1 MTARER
7 QQLAYEIAFT
17 PFRLD
22 ELWRSW
28 KVNPSPVDS
37 DEMRALDEAAMLHLP
52 LPEGAGAL
60 SGAVY
65 RLALY
70 QAGAAPY
77 AMRRYI
83 SNVRRYFKR
92 PPIKET
98 EVPVQLIADVA
109 LPNYHMPW
117 VGEHYK

>member
-22 ELWRSW
+22 EKWRTW
-28 KVNPSPVDS
+28 RRDPSAIDP
-37 DEMRALDEAAMLHLP
+37 EELRALDEAAMLHLP
-52 LPEGAGAL
+52 LPQGGAAL
-60 SGAVY
+60 SGAIY

-83 SNVRRYFKR
+83 TNVRTILNRS
-92 PPIKET
+92 PITER
-98 EVPVQLIADVA
+98 EVPSGLIADVA
-109 LPNYHMPW
+109 LPDYHMP
-117 VGEHYK
+117 VGGGI